1 MKIKVMKEEKKI
13 TIMDKDGNKM
23 AVWSK
28 EILDEAG
35 GYDKLLAKY
44 KEKYP
49 KLEIEDVTPPEPT
62 PVPPPEPAPVPEPT
76 PVPPPEPAPVPE
88 PTPVPPP
95 EPVPVPN
102 P

>member
-28 EILDEAG
+28 KILDEAG

-49 KLEIEDVTPPEPT
+49 KLEVEDIAPPVPEP
-62 PVPPPEPAPVPEPT
+62 VLVPEPT
-76 PVPPPEPAPVPE
+76 PVPPPEP
-88 PTPVPPP
+88 
-95 EPVPVPN
+95 EPVPVPEPAPVPN

>member
-1 MKIKVMKEEKKI
+1 MKIKVMKEETRI

-49 KLEIEDVTPPEPT
+49 KLEVEDVAPPAPA
-62 PVPPPEPAPVPEPT
+62 PSPAPAPEPAP
-76 PVPPPEPAPVPE
+76 A
-88 PTPVPPP
+88 
-95 EPVPVPN
+95 PN